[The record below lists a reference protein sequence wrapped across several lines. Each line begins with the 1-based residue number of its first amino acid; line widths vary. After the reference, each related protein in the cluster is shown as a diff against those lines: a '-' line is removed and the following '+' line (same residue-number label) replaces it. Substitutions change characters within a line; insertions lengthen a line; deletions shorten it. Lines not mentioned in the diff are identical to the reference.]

1 MSASI
6 KIRPVMAGDD
16 YVVQV
21 EGGFVRRTVPED
33 GLVIESDERE
43 IFVPENIM
51 KEALQRLES
60 RRPQRAR
67 PHRIEQL
74 ELQDPPKEK
83 TGR

>member
-1 MSASI
+1 MIASI

-16 YVVQV
+16 YVLQV

-33 GLVIESDERE
+33 GLVVESDERE
-43 IFVPENIM
+43 IFVPEN
-51 KEALQRLES
+51 KLLEALQRLEA

-67 PHRIEQL
+67 PHRVEQL
-74 ELQDPPKEK
+74 ELKDPPKEK